1 MTIKKSCPFQKE
13 THCLRE
19 DCELWNKDIRMCS
32 FKVEARIADV
42 KWSLTD

>member
-19 DCELWNKDIRMCS
+19 DCELWINDMRMCS
-32 FKVEARIADV
+32 LKVEGHIAAV
-42 KWSLTD
+42 KWSLSE